1 MNYDSAAW
9 GALAFALSTLL
20 GVVTFFRWRSRGFVA
35 GLRGAGWT
43 ILPVAA
49 WLTGVLELGF
59 DIADSV
65 GEWAVHVV
73 FSPVVWL
80 GIVLAGVS
88 GVLLGVSSFLDGRGR
103 VKGDGTPPAALEA
116 PKQRGSKG
124 SSSKGSLSK
133 GSLSKG
139 SLSKGRAA
147 IGDEDLD
154 DIEAILRKHGIS

>member
-20 GVVTFFRWRSRGFVA
+20 GVVTFFRWRARGLAA

-49 WLTGVLELGF
+49 WLTGVLELAFEIG
-59 DIADSV
+59 DSV
-65 GEWAVHVV
+65 GHWAVRLV

-80 GIVLAGVS
+80 GIVLAGVAV
-88 GVLLGVSSFLDGRGR
+88 VLFGASAVLRSRR
-103 VKGDGTPPAALEA
+103 VDAVPGSGTPPPALDR
-116 PKQRGSKG
+116 PKMRGRRRGS
-124 SSSKGSLSK
+124 
-133 GSLSKG
+133 
-139 SLSKGRAA
+139 AA

>member
-1 MNYDSAAW
+1 MSYDSAAW

-20 GVVTFFRWRSRGFVA
+20 GVVTFFQWRRSGLAA

-49 WLTGVLELGF
+49 WLTGVLELAF

-65 GEWAVHVV
+65 GHWAIHLV

-80 GIVLAGVS
+80 GIVLGGVS
-88 GVLLGVSSFLDGRGR
+88 VVLFGASALLGRRAAPAGAHDETPALGR
-103 VKGDGTPPAALEA
+103 
-116 PKQRGSKG
+116 PKSKG
-124 SSSKGSLSK
+124 
-133 GSLSKG
+133 
-139 SLSKGRAA
+139 GRPS
-147 IGDEDLD
+147 GGVFDDDLG